1 MRKTLFVF
9 LVAVMFEGLGFGQ
22 ARLNLTDLKQDTH
35 VFEKIIDERIK
46 LNFTNPFALILGS
59 RASYL
64 QGYGVTLTFH
74 LRIDRGKIRLP
85 FGEIDAPN
93 KLHKEA
99 VKKKIQEVREILL
112 ECLATHAGSIKQLG
126 AHDRISI
133 SAHIEDRN
141 ELDLINRRRVLVIT
155 TTKDN
160 ADLLAMRKI
169 TQDEF
174 MNRLHVLDY

>member
-1 MRKTLFVF
+1 MGPSLAS
-9 LVAVMFEGLGFGQ
+9 VA
-22 ARLNLTDLKQDTH
+22 A
-35 VFEKIIDERIK
+35 
-46 LNFTNPFALILGS
+46 
-59 RASYL
+59 
-64 QGYGVTLTFH
+64 
-74 LRIDRGKIRLP
+74 IRLP

-99 VKKKIQEVREILL
+99 VKKKIQKVREILS

-141 ELDLINRRRVLVIT
+141 ELDLIKRRRVLVIT